1 MKGLILKDWRL
12 MARQA
17 KLMLLF
23 IIVFI
28 GIFSFTS
35 PENNFITGVYTMVMV
50 MLTINCFAYDELNHF
65 DRLAASAPLPRS
77 KIVLSRYLSALLTG
91 VTGTGLILALQ
102 CGLLFFKEMGTEVLL
117 QNAILIVTSFGVSLL
132 LMAITFPLFYKF
144 GVNKSRLIM
153 IVIFLIP
160 TMLILLI
167 SELFL
172 DGKLV
177 LPALSPWFWNTLP
190 ILLAAILVLALLLSY
205 SISVKIYQNKEF

>member
-17 KLMLLF
+17 KFMLLF
-23 IIVFI
+23 IVVFI
-28 GIFSFTS
+28 GIYSFTN
-35 PENNFITGVYTMVMV
+35 PENNFITGVYNMVMV
-50 MLTINCFAYDELNHF
+50 MLTINCFAYDELNNF

-91 VTGTGLILALQ
+91 VAGAGLILALQ
-102 CGLLFFKEMGTEVLL
+102 CGILLFKKMGTEVLL
-117 QNAILIVTSFGVSLL
+117 QNTILIVTCFGVSLL
-132 LMAITFPLFYKF
+132 LMAITFPLFYRF

-153 IVIFLIP
+153 IIIFLIP
-160 TMLILLI
+160 TMLIMLA
-167 SELFL
+167 SGLFM
-172 DGKLV
+172 DGKLT
-177 LPALSPWFWNTLP
+177 LPTLSPWFWNTLP